1 MAMFG
6 LPSRVAS
13 RPESLF
19 KELSLLH
26 WTRKTIVEKIKQ
38 LHSQGAE
45 LNYTSAE
52 RDHLNLV
59 RASAWHFG
67 TWRQAVEAAD
77 VDYEGL
83 SKYRRWNR
91 ERIVERIKELHA
103 QGADLSWRAV
113 STEVDPPLAA
123 AALRANGFPSWREAI
138 AAAGLDIETVAR
150 YKFWDEERVIEA
162 IRAMHSVGH
171 PLSSK
176 AMQTSDQSL
185 FCAARRRFGSWDKAL
200 IASGLNVEQI
210 RLRRPKTAKKKAK
223 PQLNGHAE
231 NGVSPNGHTENGHA
245 KNGHSGTAK
254 TRRVVLA
261 R

>member
-1 MAMFG
+1 M
-6 LPSRVAS
+6 
-13 RPESLF
+13 
-19 KELSLLH
+19 H
-26 WTRKTIVEKIKQ
+26 WTRKTIIEHIKQ

-52 RDHLNLV
+52 REHLNLV
-59 RASAWHFG
+59 RAAAWHFG
-67 TWRQAVEAAD
+67 TWRQAVEAAE
-77 VDYEGL
+77 VNYEGL

-91 ERIVERIKELHA
+91 ERIVERIKELHT
-103 QGADLSWRAV
+103 QGADLSWRSV

-138 AAAGLDIETVAR
+138 AAAGLDIDNVAR
-150 YKFWDEERVIEA
+150 YRFWNEERVIAA
-162 IRAMHSVGH
+162 IRELQAAGH

-200 IASGLNVEQI
+200 VAAGFNVEEI
-210 RLRRPKTAKKKAK
+210 RLRRPKSAKRKLKAK
-223 PQLNGHAE
+223 PETHAKNGVSLNGHTKNGHAE
-231 NGVSPNGHTENGHA
+231 NGHA
-245 KNGHSGTAK
+245 GAVKPR
-254 TRRVVLA
+254 RRVVLA